1 MNALKHFYSPKKTT
15 GGNGSRGGFSLSDAA
30 LFARMLPTMGGQPIP
45 QRIPPLTWRKPAFL
59 WTPIALALAIGWPA
73 ALFYEELGPQRFA
86 IAALFAV
93 FAIALVTLGI
103 SWIMGRPPKT
113 RRVVVL
119 HVVMAGAIAALA
131 APFVLTS
138 LLALVAEY
146 EQEGAAEHFSLA
158 MSLATTPLV
167 VMLGLPVVLVSG
179 IVFAWIA
186 LKRGAPAREDDYR
199 HDVQP
204 FR

>member
-1 MNALKHFYSPKKTT
+1 M
-15 GGNGSRGGFSLSDAA
+15 R
-30 LFARMLPTMGGQPIP
+30 GQPIP

-73 ALFYEELGPQRFA
+73 ALFYEEPNPQRFA
-86 IAALFAV
+86 ISSLFVV
-93 FAIALVTLGI
+93 FAIALISLGV
-103 SWIMGRPPKT
+103 SWFAGRPPKT

-119 HVVMAGAIAALA
+119 HVVTAGAIGALL
-131 APFVLTS
+131 APFILTW

-146 EQEGAAEHFSLA
+146 EHEGAAEHFSLV

-167 VMLGLPVVLVSG
+167 VMIGLPVVLISG
-179 IVFAWIA
+179 IMFAWVA
-186 LKRGAPAREDDYR
+186 LKRGAPVREEDYR

>member
-1 MNALKHFYSPKKTT
+1 M
-15 GGNGSRGGFSLSDAA
+15 R
-30 LFARMLPTMGGQPIP
+30 GQPIP

-73 ALFYEELGPQRFA
+73 ALFYEEPSPQRFA
-86 IAALFAV
+86 ISSLFVV
-93 FAIALVTLGI
+93 FAIALISLGV
-103 SWIMGRPPKT
+103 SWFSGRPPKT

-119 HVVMAGAIAALA
+119 HVVTAGVIGALL
-131 APFVLTS
+131 APFILTW

-146 EQEGAAEHFSLA
+146 EHEGAAEHFSLV

-167 VMLGLPVVLVSG
+167 VMIGLPVVLISG
-179 IVFAWIA
+179 IMFAWVA
-186 LKRGAPAREDDYR
+186 LKRGAPVREEDYR